1 VNLCMH
7 SNVDMAG
14 WWVVVQ
20 AANEAEEGYGGELHQ
35 MEQQIA
41 ALDEELTKQGGT
53 QAPASE
59 PC

>member
-1 VNLCMH
+1 MH